1 MNEPHH
7 HALVQAPVDP
17 VDEDGVA
24 AAVVGTVISLVAT
37 AVTAWQY
44 SWLASQGHAWWLWT
58 AITAAGLGV
67 MFIAYALY
75 RKRRRLA
82 PMEAI
87 PAATLDAVTDLV
99 ADPTAQES
107 VEQ

>member
-1 MNEPHH
+1 MSEPPH

-24 AAVVGTVISLVAT
+24 AAVVGTVVSLVAT
-37 AVTAWQY
+37 GATAWQY
-44 SWLASQGHAWWLWT
+44 SWLASRGQGWWLWT
-58 AITAAGLGV
+58 AVTATGLGV

-75 RKRRRLA
+75 RRRRRLA
-82 PMEAI
+82 PV
-87 PAATLDAVTDLV
+87 PALPGAPLDAVTDL
-99 ADPTAQES
+99 AAESSAQES